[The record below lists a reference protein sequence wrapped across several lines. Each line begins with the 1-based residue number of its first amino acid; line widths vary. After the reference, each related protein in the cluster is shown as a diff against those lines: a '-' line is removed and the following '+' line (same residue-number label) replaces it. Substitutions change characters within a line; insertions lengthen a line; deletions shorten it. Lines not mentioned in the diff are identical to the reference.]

1 MSTQIDRAR
10 GAVYGHLIGDAL
22 GVPYEF
28 SRRVETVEWRG
39 YGTHDQPAGTWSDD
53 GALMLATLDSLLD
66 AGFDPADQGRRFL
79 DWRDRGEYT
88 PNREGRF
95 DIGGATARALDRLAR
110 GVPAEEAGDDPTA
123 LGNGSLMRI
132 LPIALADPSLSTD
145 ELVAQAHQS
154 SRVTHGAPTCLV
166 ACALYALVARELLA
180 GDADPVAVLDRSV
193 RQLHEIYDG
202 HGASDLAIALAAHLA
217 WSGRS
222 GRGHVT
228 DSFWS
233 AWDAF
238 AGADDYRSAVV
249 RAVRYGTD
257 TDTTAAI
264 AGGLAGLRFG
274 LRGIPGEW
282 LDGLRGRDLVDPLA
296 DRLVRR
302 LDASRVPLLPEMD
315 PEFTYSL
322 IQRRPTRGRA
332 R

>member
-88 PNREGRF
+88 PNR
-95 DIGGATARALDRLAR
+95 
-110 GVPAEEAGDDPTA
+110 
-123 LGNGSLMRI
+123 
-132 LPIALADPSLSTD
+132 
-145 ELVAQAHQS
+145 
-154 SRVTHGAPTCLV
+154 
-166 ACALYALVARELLA
+166 
-180 GDADPVAVLDRSV
+180 
-193 RQLHEIYDG
+193 
-202 HGASDLAIALAAHLA
+202 
-217 WSGRS
+217 
-222 GRGHVT
+222 
-228 DSFWS
+228 
-233 AWDAF
+233 
-238 AGADDYRSAVV
+238 
-249 RAVRYGTD
+249 
-257 TDTTAAI
+257 
-264 AGGLAGLRFG
+264 
-274 LRGIPGEW
+274 
-282 LDGLRGRDLVDPLA
+282 DGLRGRDLVDPLA

-315 PEFTYSL
+315 PEFAYSL